1 MPLLQSAWTRVS
13 SAFRPSTNRAHQLHF
28 KTYLAFV
35 LFMKLPVNFSLHNI
49 LAFLEYLYQNHIYP
63 QVIKNY
69 VSSLNSMARTY
80 NIPAEDLSHV
90 AVAHYLRIFSINST
104 FRPTPRGIFDIRT
117 LCHTSKV
124 CDSLTDPLLFRA
136 IFLTAFY
143 AFLRMS
149 NIAPHSLKAFDVT
162 RHFLRQNLIF
172 HHPGAHLLVKWTKT
186 LQDNRSHHW
195 VQLPK
200 LDNMYLCLVR
210 ALSALLS
217 SRKLP
222 PTSPL
227 FANNFSPLTQVID
240 THVRD
245 ALRKVLTLL
254 GIPHNGHGFHTFRRS
269 GAFAFHHNASLQD
282 IMAHGLWRS
291 SAVWLYL
298 QNSPQSISTIPLTFS
313 SAVPTYL

>member
-1 MPLLQSAWTRVS
+1 
-13 SAFRPSTNRAHQLHF
+13 
-28 KTYLAFV
+28 
-35 LFMKLPVNFSLHNI
+35 MKLPVNFSLHNI
-49 LAFLEYLYQNHIYP
+49 LTFLEYLYQNHISP

-90 AVAHYLRIFSINST
+90 AVSHYLRSISINST
-104 FRPTPRGIFDIRT
+104 FRPTPRGIFEIRT
-117 LCHTSKV
+117 LYHISHFQA

-143 AFLRMS
+143 AFLHMS

-162 RHFLRQNLIF
+162 RHFLRQYLIF

-200 LDNMYLCLVR
+200 LENMYLCPVR

-222 PTSPL
+222 PTAPL
-227 FANNFSPLTQVID
+227 FANNVSPFTQVID

-245 ALRKVLTLL
+245 SLRKILTML
-254 GIPHNGHGFHTFRRS
+254 GIPPNGHGFHTFRRS
-269 GAFAFHHNASLQD
+269 GATVAFHHNASLQD

-298 QNSPQSISTIPLTFS
+298 QNSPQSLSTIPRTFT
-313 SAVPTYL
+313 SAVPNYF

>member
-1 MPLLQSAWTRVS
+1 MISGGTSSTAPLLQSAWTRIS
-13 SAFRPSTNRAHQLHF
+13 SAFRPSTSRAHQLHF
-28 KTYLAFV
+28 KTFLAFV
-35 LFMKLPVNFSLHNI
+35 LFMKLPVKFSLHNI
-49 LAFLEYLYQNHIYP
+49 LAFLEYLYQNHIST

-80 NIPAEDLSHV
+80 NIPTEDLSHISV
-90 AVAHYLRIFSINST
+90 ARINST

-117 LCHTSKV
+117 LYHISKA
-124 CDSLTDPLLFRA
+124 CDTLTDPLLFRV

-149 NIAPHSLKAFDVT
+149 NIAPHSLKAFDVN
-162 RHFLRQNLIF
+162 RHFLRQDLIF
-172 HHPGAHLLVKWTKT
+172 HYPGAHLLVKWTKT

-200 LDNMYLCLVR
+200 LENIYLCPVR

-222 PTSPL
+222 PTAPL

-245 ALRKVLTLL
+245 ALRKTLTLL
-254 GIPHNGHGFHTFRRS
+254 GIPPNGHGFHTFRRS
-269 GAFAFHHNASLQD
+269 GATFAFHHNVSLQD

-291 SAVWLYL
+291 H
-298 QNSPQSISTIPLTFS
+298 IS
-313 SAVPTYL
+313 